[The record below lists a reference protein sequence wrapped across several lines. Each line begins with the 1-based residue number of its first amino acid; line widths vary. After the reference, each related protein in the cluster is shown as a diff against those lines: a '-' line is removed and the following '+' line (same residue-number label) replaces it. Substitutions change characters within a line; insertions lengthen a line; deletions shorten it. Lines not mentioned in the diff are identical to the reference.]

1 MISTLAR
8 VATGLIAAAALCGA
22 APASAALVTY
32 DIVSGRLGGQDFSG
46 QFSFDDAA
54 PSGSNF
60 DGDPIY
66 QLLSFS
72 FTHGSSHFG
81 LGDLPADPD
90 MGWAVPQDGSSLPGL
105 DLSFATYTL
114 LPGAGDGL
122 FEPSLAFDDG
132 QTFDTSTVA
141 YRLVDAQPAPEPA
154 SLALAAA
161 ALLGLGVSLRMGR
174 RARRPA

>member
-1 MISTLAR
+1 MTSTLTRLATGL
-8 VATGLIAAAALCGA
+8 ATGLIAAAALCGA

-32 DIVSGRLGGQDFSG
+32 DIVNGRLGGQDFSG
-46 QFSFDDAA
+46 QFSFDDST

-72 FTHGSSHFG
+72 FTHGSTHFA

-105 DLSFATYTL
+105 DLSFATYTF

-122 FEPSLAFDDG
+122 FAPSLAFDDG
-132 QTFDTSTVA
+132 RIFDTSTVA
-141 YRLVDAQPAPEPA
+141 YRLVDVQPVPEPA

-161 ALLGLGVSLRMGR
+161 ALLGLGAAR

>member
-1 MISTLAR
+1 MTSTLAR
-8 VATGLIAAAALCGA
+8 FATGLLAAAALCGA

-46 QFSFDDAA
+46 QFSFDDAS

-90 MGWAVPQDGSSLPGL
+90 MGWAVPQDGGSLAGL
-105 DLSFATYTL
+105 DLSFASYTF
-114 LPGAGDGL
+114 LPGAGAGL
-122 FEPSLAFDDG
+122 FAPSVAFDDG
-132 QTFDTSTVA
+132 QVFDTGTVA
-141 YRLVDAQPAPEPA
+141 YRLVDTQPVPEPA
-154 SLALAAA
+154 SLALAVT
-161 ALLGLGVSLRMGR
+161 ALLGLGAAR
-174 RARRPA
+174 RARPRA